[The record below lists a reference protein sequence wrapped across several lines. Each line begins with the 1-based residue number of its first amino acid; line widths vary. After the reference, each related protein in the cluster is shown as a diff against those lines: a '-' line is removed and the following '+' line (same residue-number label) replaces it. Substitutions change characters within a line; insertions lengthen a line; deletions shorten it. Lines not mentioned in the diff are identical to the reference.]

1 MGEPTLLGQH
11 DVSDKDSPTAL
22 ELRVHYPVLHYLG
35 LLLTVLVWKQTL
47 GYFLNTCIKQPPLSK
62 P

>member
-22 ELRVHYPVLHYLG
+22 ELRVHYLG

>member
-11 DVSDKDSPTAL
+11 DLSDNDSPTAL
-22 ELRVHYPVLHYLG
+22 EMRVHSLG
-35 LLLTVLVWKQTL
+35 LLLTGSVWKQTP